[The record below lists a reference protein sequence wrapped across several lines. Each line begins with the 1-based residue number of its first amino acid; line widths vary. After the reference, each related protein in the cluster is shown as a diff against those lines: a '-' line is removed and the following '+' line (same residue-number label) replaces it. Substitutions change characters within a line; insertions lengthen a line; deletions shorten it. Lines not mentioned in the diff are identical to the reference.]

1 MLTKNAN
8 NESNTIS
15 GKELQLYTI
24 PTIMT
29 PNSIIINNKKGSFF
43 NGSFKG
49 LKKSFFMYKSN

>member
-49 LKKSFFMYKSN
+49 LKKSFFMYK

>member
-8 NESNTIS
+8 NENSTIS

-49 LKKSFFMYKSN
+49 